1 MTGVA
6 WRPGRRFWAA
16 ITVGTV
22 LLGGGAVIVVG
33 TAAADPNVAAVQ
45 AVAADTLMLEQRMG
59 IPDPGVKSAALSASD
74 VATMRATAD
83 ASVRAHFTGPL
94 LATRLDDF
102 QKAVD
107 GIVNGTS
114 PYVDAG
120 TKDIVFG
127 KTVVGTNTATVHLQA
142 TTWVHISVDGLD
154 SSPTGTLNWTFTL
167 EKIAGQWLV
176 TSETSDFHG

>member
-1 MTGVA
+1 MAGLK
-6 WRPGRRFWAA
+6 WRPGRRLWAA
-16 ITVGTV
+16 MTLGTV
-22 LLGGGAVIVVG
+22 LLGVGALIVVG

-45 AVAADTLMLEQRMG
+45 AVAAETLMLEQRMG
-59 IPDPGVKSAALSASD
+59 VPDPAMKPAALSVSD
-74 VATMRATAD
+74 VATLRANANTL
-83 ASVRAHFTGPL
+83 VKAHFTGPL
-94 LATRLDDF
+94 LAARLDDF
-102 QKAVD
+102 QRAVD

-127 KTVVGTNTATVHLQA
+127 KTIVGTDTATVHLQA

-167 EKIAGQWLV
+167 EKVAGQWLV
-176 TSETSDFHG
+176 TDETSDFHG